1 MEREIC
7 FDTETTGLDP
17 NEGHRLIEIGCVEV
31 INGKRTDNSYHIL
44 INPEREVPEEA
55 VRIHHI
61 TTEMLTD
68 KPKFS
73 EIIDGFLDFIK
84 DSTLVAHN
92 AGFDIK
98 FINHE
103 LSLIE
108 RNNLKNK
115 VIDSLALAKNMFP
128 NQRNNL
134 DALCKRFNINNTKR
148 AEEGHGALLDAELLA
163 DVYIKMTNSLKE
175 KLIQDVKTEKAEN
188 IIGID
193 KLMKIINKNKVIESR
208 KFSINEEELQKHNEF
223 IGKHIKNSLWNCE

>member
-17 NEGHRLIEIGCVEV
+17 NEGHRLIEIGCVEI
-31 INGKRTDNSYHIL
+31 INGKRTDNSYHVL

-61 TTEMLTD
+61 TTEMLAD

-73 EIIDGFLDFIK
+73 EIADSFFDFIK

-92 AGFDIK
+92 AGFDVK

-108 RNNLKNK
+108 KNSLTNK
-115 VIDSLALAKNMFP
+115 VIDSLALAKNIFP

-163 DVYIKMTNSLKE
+163 DVYIKMTNNLRE
-175 KLIQDVKTEKAEN
+175 KLIQDVKKEKTEN
-188 IIGID
+188 IVSMD
-193 KLMKIINKNKVIESR
+193 KLITMINKNKVLESR
-208 KFSINEEELQKHNEF
+208 KFNVNEDELQKHNEF
-223 IGKHIKNSLWNCE
+223 INKCIKNSLWDC

>member
-17 NEGHRLIEIGCVEV
+17 NEGHRLIEIGCVEI
-31 INGKRTDNSYHIL
+31 INGKRTDNSYHVL

-61 TTEMLTD
+61 TTEMLAD

-73 EIIDGFLDFIK
+73 EIADSFFDFIK

-92 AGFDIK
+92 AGFDVK
-98 FINHE
+98 FINYE
-103 LSLIE
+103 LSLIGK
-108 RNNLKNK
+108 NSLTNK
-115 VIDSLALAKNMFP
+115 VIDSLALAKNIFP

-163 DVYIKMTNSLKE
+163 DVYIKMTNNLRE
-175 KLIQDVKTEKAEN
+175 KLIQDVKKEKTEN
-188 IIGID
+188 IVSMD
-193 KLMKIINKNKVIESR
+193 KLITMINKNKVLESR
-208 KFSINEEELQKHNEF
+208 KFNVNEDELQKHNEF
-223 IGKHIKNSLWNCE
+223 INKCIKNSLWDC